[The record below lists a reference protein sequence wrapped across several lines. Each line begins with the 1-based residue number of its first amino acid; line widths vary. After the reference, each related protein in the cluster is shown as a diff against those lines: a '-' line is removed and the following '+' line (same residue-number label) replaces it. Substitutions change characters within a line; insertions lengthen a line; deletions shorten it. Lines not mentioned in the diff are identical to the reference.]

1 MRSLVL
7 AMLLT
12 SCGDDSIP
20 LPNAEVAVDDGLS
33 ATDAEAVL
41 RDTSEV
47 ESTTTCVAP
56 AMPAEIVVGRDDD
69 RWCFEPLAAG
79 ATLEIVHGLQGGIH
93 VELRLAL
100 ASSSPEPPAI
110 AFEVEVVHR
119 GSTLARFAASLVPL
133 EPLGAPETPVP
144 GVGDGASWWAT
155 SAFPVVFASA
165 DATLYAGLDAGVR
178 ARVTRDGRVVDLAP
192 LSVYLED
199 PSLPSP
205 PR

>member
-7 AMLLT
+7 AVLLT
-12 SCGDDSIP
+12 SCGDDTTP
-20 LPNAEVAVDDGLS
+20 LPDAEVAIDDGRS
-33 ATDAEAVL
+33 ETEAEAVL

-47 ESTTTCVAP
+47 ESTTTCESPV
-56 AMPAEIVVGRDDD
+56 MPAEVVLGRDDD
-69 RWCFEPLAAG
+69 RWCFEPLTAG

-133 EPLGAPETPVP
+133 EPLGAPETP
-144 GVGDGASWWAT
+144 GEGEGAYRWAT

-165 DATLYAGLDAGVR
+165 DATLYAGLDAAVR

-199 PSLPSP
+199 PSLASP